1 MTWQDRV
8 GEDLHRFAYRPRGFT
23 VNNANSQWL
32 GDGWVMPAALLA
44 ALLALRYAVYT
55 AAAQPFGG
63 LVDAL
68 CKWDCWWYAYV
79 AVQGYELSPRA
90 EAGDQA
96 NWAFFPAFPALTRA
110 VASLA
115 EVSPAAAGVML
126 NVVLLSVFVVLAVL
140 WFERTWPQQPGSAG
154 RMGLVVFL
162 LVWPAGFY
170 LSAPMTEALFNT
182 LLLAMMLLLR
192 AGLWLP
198 AGLAAA
204 GLSATRPNG
213 IIVVILA
220 SLAVAVPPLL
230 HLVLSRTAEA
240 RSAAALALLRA
251 AAFSALGGLGIA
263 GFMIF
268 LHFRMGDALAFFHVQ
283 VAWGHGF
290 GSPFSTLLQGLRA
303 ADLANLAGDVTQV
316 RSQTFLSL
324 AALASFIVAGWL
336 AWRRRWLEAAV
347 LVATPIVPLSTG
359 YPIGLMGLQRY
370 VLTNPFLILAIWH
383 LVRRLS
389 PTWWGATV
397 AVLAAVQGWSLWMF
411 YRGALV
417 LV

>member
-1 MTWQDRV
+1 MARQERM
-8 GEDLHRFAYRPRGFT
+8 GRDLQRFAYRFRSLAM
-23 VNNANSQWL
+23 NNAGSHR
-32 GDGWVMPAALLA
+32 GKAGWVMPAALLA
-44 ALLALRYAVYT
+44 ALLVFRYAIYT

-63 LVDAL
+63 LVGAL
-68 CKWDCWWYAYV
+68 CKWDCWWYVYV
-79 AVQGYELSPRA
+79 AAQGYELSPRA

-96 NWAFFPAFPALTRA
+96 NWAFFPAFPALTRV
-110 VASLA
+110 VAGLA
-115 EVSPAAAGVML
+115 GVSPAAAGVVL
-126 NVVLLSVFVVLAVL
+126 NAALLGAFVVLAVL

-154 RMGLVVFL
+154 RTGLVLFL

-170 LSAPMTEALFNT
+170 FSAPMTEALFNT

-192 AGLWLP
+192 AGLWVP

-213 IIVVILA
+213 IIVVLLA

-230 HLVLSRTAEA
+230 HLVASRTAEA
-240 RSAAALALLRA
+240 RSEAALALLRA

-263 GFMIF
+263 SFMIF
-268 LHFRMGDALAFFHVQ
+268 LHLRMGDALAFFHVQ
-283 VAWGHGF
+283 VAWGHGL
-290 GSPFSTLLQGLRA
+290 GSPFSTLLQGLQA
-303 ADLANLAGDVTQV
+303 ADLASLAGDVTRV
-316 RSQTFLSL
+316 KSETFLSL

-347 LVATPIVPLSTG
+347 LIATSIVPLSTG
-359 YPIGLMGLQRY
+359 YPIGLIGLQRY
-370 VLTNPFLILAIWH
+370 VLTNPFLILAMWD

-389 PTWWGATV
+389 PIWRGAV
-397 AVLAAVQGWSLWMF
+397 FVVLAAAQGWSLWMF